1 MTDLADLPTGTVTFL
16 FAALEGSPRVH
27 QAHPAAYRAA
37 VRRHH
42 ALLRAAV
49 EAHGGVVF
57 EAVGDAVHAAFAR
70 PTDAAGAALAG
81 QVALHREAWGE
92 VGALRA
98 RMGVHLGEV
107 ERREGRYVGAPLQ
120 RCARLLA
127 TAHGGQVLLSGV
139 TAALVREALPEGAGL
154 HDLSGHRLNDA
165 ATPEPLFQ
173 LVHRDHPAAFPPP
186 RPLDARPTN
195 LPLQVTS
202 FVGRERELA
211 EVVRL
216 LATERLVTLT
226 GPGGTGKTRLALQ
239 AAAEVVDGHP
249 DGVWLVE
256 LAALADPDLVP
267 QAVAVAVGVPE
278 EPGRPLLSTLA
289 AVLPPRRLLL
299 VLDNC
304 EHLVEAC
311 ARLAAALLRTC
322 PHVHLLATSREALG
336 IAGELVWPVPPLS
349 LPPPGAAA
357 PEAVARADAA
367 RLFVRR
373 ARATQ
378 PRFALS
384 AQNAATVA
392 RLCRRLDGLP
402 LALELAAARVRALSV
417 AEVLER
423 LDDRFRLLTG
433 GRAALPRQQTLQ
445 ATLDWSYELLTHQEQ
460 TLFERLSIFVGG
472 CTLAAAEAV
481 CADAPETSPERQGAP
496 AAAPPPGA
504 PALAPD
510 DVLDVLT
517 RLVDKSLVE
526 VGDDAEGRTRYR
538 LLETVRAYGRAKL
551 AARGALADLEARHAH
566 HFVRVAEAADPE
578 LRGPDQARWLDRLE
592 ADHDNFRAALR
603 WSLEPGAGRGA
614 LGVRLGAAL
623 IWYWRM
629 RAFGREVRDTVEALL
644 ALPATADAAPAR
656 ARLLDL
662 LVAAGYRQD
671 AGAAGGR
678 LAAALDE
685 DLTKARRRGDT
696 PFIIRVL
703 TSRALQAH
711 RRGEEATAAALFG
724 ECRALA
730 ERAGLREEAADALR
744 RLGSLARD
752 RRDYAAA
759 GRHLEASLQL
769 YRAAGNHDRAAA
781 VLNLL
786 GYVRHAQGEPDG
798 ARALHQEALGIWRR
812 LGYRI
817 GVAGATR
824 GLGEVDLAQGDL
836 ATARARFEESAA
848 LFREHDATT
857 MLARALVDL
866 ALVDC
871 ATGDTAAARGHLAE
885 TVAIRREL
893 GYEREVAETIEA
905 FAGAAAGL
913 GRAREAL
920 RLGGA
925 ATARRRATGQPR
937 PPLVQAHIDQALAVA
952 HRALA
957 ASAAAVAVAEGEVM
971 PLDQVLDLAAAA
983 ATVPGAPAGGAAV
996 ADAARGP
1003 QLRIDPATCEVW
1015 RGGDRVPRR
1024 LSPQELALLRYLAEH
1039 GDRVCLRR
1047 ELGDATWGAHN
1058 WDPNMLHRL
1067 VRRLREKL
1075 EPAPARPRYL
1085 HTVPGIGYRLTA
1097 AP

>member
-349 LPPPGAAA
+349 LPPPGADA
-357 PEAVARADAA
+357 PEAVAQADAA

-433 GRAALPRQQTLQ
+433 GGRTAPPRHQTLR
-445 ATLDWSYELLTHQEQ
+445 ALVAWSYDLLDAPARR
-460 TLFERLSIFVGG
+460 LFDRLGVFAGSF
-472 CTLAAAEAV
+472 TLAAAERV
-481 CADAPETSPERQGAP
+481 GAGEGL
-496 AAAPPPGA
+496 AAAE
-504 PALAPD
+504 
-510 DVLDVLT
+510 VLDALT
-517 RLVDKSLVE
+517 RLVDQSLVQPE
-526 VGDDAEGRTRYR
+526 PGPDGVGRYR

-623 IWYWRM
+623 TWFWRM
-629 RAFGREVRDTVEALL
+629 RAFGREVRGTLEALL
-644 ALPATADAAPAR
+644 DLPATADAAPAR